1 MKIENILQRFSCIS
15 FLFKPPC
22 YKKQPPEV
30 FYKKSIL
37 ENFAKFTGKQLY
49 LTLFFNK
56 VAGLG
61 SVASLKKTPRQG
73 CFSMKYDKS
82 LTTPFWL
89 GIPGRL
95 LSNLNKNNT
104 QWDKKFNADIST
116 EAVAHRGS
124 DTCAFLWILQNY

>member
-15 FLFKPPC
+15 FLFKPLC

-61 SVASLKKTPRQG
+61 SVPSLK
-73 CFSMKYDKS
+73 
-82 LTTPFWL
+82 
-89 GIPGRL
+89 
-95 LSNLNKNNT
+95 
-104 QWDKKFNADIST
+104 
-116 EAVAHRGS
+116 
-124 DTCAFLWILQNY
+124 